1 MRTFAAAYR
10 LQLQVIR
17 SDPDF
22 LMPLV
27 TVPLFTIVFLAIVRH
42 AGRADLTEYAL
53 LAPVLIALWQL
64 SLTVAGE
71 IVADDRWLG
80 ILEPA
85 IAAPASF
92 ATAVIGRVFA
102 VTSVA
107 LLAFA
112 EVWAVGAGIFRV
124 SIEFHHPAAF
134 GLGLAATALA
144 MSGTALIMAALFVVT
159 RSARTFQNSLSYPFY
174 VLGGVLV
181 PVTFLPDW
189 IEPVSKAIFLSW
201 SADLL
206 RDSLAPA
213 PVGDLAFRVGMI
225 LALGAVGFLVG
236 RIVLERIVRRVRRTG
251 EVGLA

>member
-1 MRTFAAAYR
+1 
-10 LQLQVIR
+10 
-17 SDPDF
+17 
-22 LMPLV
+22 MPLA
-27 TVPLFTIVFLAIVRH
+27 TIPLFTIVFVSIVRH
-42 AGRADLTEYAL
+42 AGRDDLTEYAL
-53 LAPVLIALWQL
+53 MAPVLIALWQL

-80 ILEPA
+80 VLELA

-92 ATAVIGRVFA
+92 PTAVVGRVLA

-112 EVWAVGAGIFRV
+112 EVWAVAAGVFRV
-124 SIEFHHPAAF
+124 TIELHHPTAF
-134 GLGLAATALA
+134 VLTLAATVLA

-181 PVTFLPDW
+181 PVSFLPDW
-189 IEPVSKAIFLSW
+189 LEPLSRVVFLSW
-201 SADLL
+201 SAELL
-206 RDSLAPA
+206 RDSLAAA
-213 PVGDLAFRVGMI
+213 PLDALAFR
-225 LALGAVGFLVG
+225 LAMVLVLGAIGFVAG
-236 RIVLERIVRRVRRTG
+236 RLVLERIVRRVRRTG